1 MNEQSISFAEIVQ
14 PILTEERRL
23 DLSSR
28 DIALLATIKVE
39 IERNPDGLL
48 SIPYSAIQGLSG
60 RIDLLD
66 VKDPQKAERR
76 MSESMTRLLNAGCL
90 TKAEIL
96 RLRLSGDAEY
106 QLTSLGESVADWH
119 VAQSRFSG
127 EPLTAIFKAFINQ
140 VSRIVEDAERAE
152 TPEEW
157 HFDVISQMQH
167 ALRDMLI
174 SIHRHQNA
182 LDRRHAEMRAFI
194 PTLLTANSEESIGQ
208 CEEQLSQ
215 VIKTIEDLQEA
226 VLSSTSTALSLIDR
240 IADLA
245 KPHAPKGFDAV
256 YDDLARRLQSTAT
269 WITQRAID
277 WMDHHSVVHTFL
289 RTLIRVDRQRRVT
302 DALKRSIAEVPCW
315 SLEVADEPSF
325 CRMRVDIARAANSR
339 LPPRTSKKA
348 AGGKREF
355 KEVPPDAIPELLVSY
370 LVADLANGEARASR
384 LFGAALPSMPN
395 ELRVAAYFPW
405 LIGKMVQAGKLDP
418 KVRNWTQI
426 TTQIQIEELRVTK

>member
-1 MNEQSISFAEIVQ
+1 MTEQALPFAEIVQ

-23 DLSSR
+23 DLSPR

-48 SIPYSAIQGLSG
+48 SIPYSAIQGLSS

-66 VKDPQKAERR
+66 VRDPQKAERR

-140 VSRIVEDAERAE
+140 VSRIVEDAEKAE
-152 TPEEW
+152 TPDEW
-157 HFDVISQMQH
+157 HFDIISQMQH

-182 LDRRHAEMRAFI
+182 LDRRHEEMRAFI
-194 PTLLTANSEESIGQ
+194 PTLLKESSEESISQ
-208 CEEQLSQ
+208 CEEQLTQ
-215 VIKTIEDLQEA
+215 VITTLEDLQEA
-226 VLSSTSTALSLIDR
+226 VLSSTSTAFSLIDR
-240 IADLA
+240 IAELA

-256 YDDLARRLQSTAT
+256 YDDLIRRLQSTSA

-277 WMDHHSVVHTFL
+277 WMDHHNSVHTFL

-302 DALKRSIAEVPCW
+302 DALKHSIAEVPGW
-315 SLEVADEPSF
+315 TLEVADEPSF
-325 CRMRVDIARAANSR
+325 CRMREDIARAANSR
-339 LPPRTSKKA
+339 LAPRTAKKEG
-348 AGGKREF
+348 GGKREF
-355 KEVPPDAIPELLVSY
+355 REVPPDAIPELLLSY
-370 LVADLANGEARASR
+370 LKADLANGEAHASK
-384 LFGAALPSMPN
+384 LFAATLPSMDN

-405 LIGKMVQAGKLDP
+405 LIGKMVQAGTLDP
-418 KVRNWTQI
+418 KARDWTRI
-426 TTQIQIEELRVTK
+426 TPQIEIEDLRVSK